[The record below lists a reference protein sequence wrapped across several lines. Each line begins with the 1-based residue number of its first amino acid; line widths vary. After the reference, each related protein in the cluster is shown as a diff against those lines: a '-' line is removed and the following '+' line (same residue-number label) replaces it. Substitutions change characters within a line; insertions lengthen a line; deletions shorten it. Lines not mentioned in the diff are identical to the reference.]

1 MVAADT
7 TEALDDDDETKWRS
21 LLASLSAKVVVL
33 RNWGRGNDEFLADF
47 VVVVVV
53 LDVVATVA
61 ALVPLNTSS
70 NNCDADL
77 INFLRG
83 CCCCCGGGEGSFV
96 TKGWQFSLGI
106 LPLVVVDFFLTDCF
120 TVLVLFIQ
128 LLVLLA
134 FLEET
139 CCCCSSSSW
148 IR

>member
-1 MVAADT
+1 MRDLGRLVVPLLLAVVRSFMTDWRRWVDAGRPVVAADT
-7 TEALDDDDETKWRS
+7 TEALDDDGTKWRS

-83 CCCCCGGGEGSFV
+83 CCCCCGGVGEGSFV
-96 TKGWQFSLGI
+96 TKG
-106 LPLVVVDFFLTDCF
+106 
-120 TVLVLFIQ
+120 
-128 LLVLLA
+128 
-134 FLEET
+134 
-139 CCCCSSSSW
+139 
-148 IR
+148 

>member
-1 MVAADT
+1 MRDLGRLVVPLLLAVVRSFMTDWRRWVDAGRPVVAADT
-7 TEALDDDDETKWRS
+7 TEALDDDGTKWRS

-47 VVVVVV
+47 VVVVV

-83 CCCCCGGGEGSFV
+83 CCCGGGGEGSFV
-96 TKGWQFSLGI
+96 IKG
-106 LPLVVVDFFLTDCF
+106 
-120 TVLVLFIQ
+120 
-128 LLVLLA
+128 
-134 FLEET
+134 
-139 CCCCSSSSW
+139 
-148 IR
+148 

>member
-1 MVAADT
+1 MTDWRRWVDAGRPVVAADT
-7 TEALDDDDETKWRS
+7 TEALDDDGTKWRS

-96 TKGWQFSLGI
+96 TKG
-106 LPLVVVDFFLTDCF
+106 
-120 TVLVLFIQ
+120 
-128 LLVLLA
+128 
-134 FLEET
+134 
-139 CCCCSSSSW
+139 
-148 IR
+148 